1 MGRYIVRRILLNIL
15 VLWIVATLV
24 FFAVRLLDSDYV
36 DKRLKAN
43 LELSA
48 NNDVAVRQAKAE
60 LGLDK
65 PKWQQYIYYMR
76 DLAKGDLGKSFETR
90 RSTWAELSDHVPYTL
105 ELGSMIALIAFGISI
120 PIGVI
125 SAVKQDSWIDY
136 ILRTFSILAVA
147 TPVFVIAVIMTLIT
161 LRYHLFTIEIV
172 KEPHFW
178 TDPKAAFFKYLIPAV
193 AGGITGGAG
202 IMRLLRS
209 QMLEVLRMD
218 YIRTAQSKGL
228 RDSNVILRHAMK
240 NAMIPV
246 LTVMGLTVSGIIG
259 GQIILEYM
267 FNIRGVGWYLLSRIN
282 QRDFPPFQGT
292 VLLISAVVVSVNM
305 LVDLLY
311 AWMDPRIR
319 YS

>member
-259 GQIILEYM
+259 GQIILENM
-267 FNIRGVGWYLLSRIN
+267 FNIRGVGWYLLSRIY

>member
-259 GQIILEYM
+259 GQIILENM